1 MENEIRQRAE
11 RLKETARALSD
22 RYEMCYEEELAD
34 SKSAGMMLRH
44 KASGARIAL
53 ISNEDN
59 NKVFCIGF
67 RTPPFN
73 STGVAH
79 IIEHTVLCGSRKFP
93 VKDPFIELAKGSLNT
108 FLNAIT
114 YPDKTIYPVASCND
128 KDFQNLMDV
137 YMDAV
142 LHPNIYQKKEIFMQE
157 GWHYEIESPEDEL
170 TYNGIVYSEMKGAF
184 SSPEQVL
191 DMVTNR
197 VLFPDTPYGV
207 ESGGDPDHIP
217 ELTYEAY
224 LDFHRRY
231 YHPSNSYIYLYGDM
245 DMEEKLIWLDK
256 EYLSA
261 YRYSPVDSAIPL
273 QKDSGGLTECR
284 EAYSIGE
291 NESEE
296 EHTYLSLA
304 MTIGESGDTMLSGAM
319 TVLTDVLFNVPGAP
333 IKQALIDAGIGK
345 DIFAS
350 YSNEIRQPVLSVT
363 AKNASESDKD
373 RFYEI
378 VTEELQKAV
387 KEGIR
392 RNSLKAAINRREFSY
407 READYGAFPK
417 GLLFGIE
424 MFNSWLY
431 DDFAAFSYLEQSRV
445 YEELKKRI
453 QTGYYEELVERYLLH
468 PGNAVLTVLVP
479 EKGLVTKKEE
489 LLKEKLAAYKAG
501 LSQEELK
508 ELILQTAHLKE
519 FQERP
524 SSPEELETIPM
535 LSRADLQREAEPL
548 LNEIRQVDGV
558 KTVFHNV
565 FTSGIAY
572 VKLLFEAKR
581 IPEEYVP
588 YLGLLSNLLGMMNT
602 GEYGYQEFSEEI
614 NINTGGMVTGVASAS
629 RSGSVSEYEG
639 YFTLQTKCLYGQ
651 LEAAGR
657 LMALMMGR
665 TDFTDAKRLLELIR
679 ELKSRMQMQLNSA
692 GHSAAIGR
700 AMSYFSE
707 KYVFDNITGGIS
719 QYQFL
724 EDLEE
729 HYDERKQDIMAKLS
743 ELTGYLFC
751 RENLLISITADEEGY
766 QTFEQSASAFLEG
779 CCGKYTAMEP
789 VRFTPVRLNEGF
801 KTPGQVQYV
810 AMCGNFMQA
819 GYSYTGALKVVTTLL
834 GYDYLWNNIR
844 VKGGAYGCMCGFSG
858 GNGNSYFSSYRDPN
872 LAETVRVYEG
882 IADYLENYTA
892 DEREMTKAVI
902 GTFSSMDTP
911 LTPSAKGARS
921 LSAYLSG
928 TDYDSIQKERDEA
941 LHVSV
946 EDIRKTAALVRAVI
960 GQNNLCVV
968 GSEAKIESD
977 SALFTEV
984 KPLIK

>member
-1 MENEIRQRAE
+1 MRQRADQL
-11 RLKETARALSD
+11 RKTAEALSD
-22 RYEMCYEEELAD
+22 RYEMCYEQELAD
-34 SKSAGMMLRH
+34 SKSAGMVLRH
-44 KASGARIAL
+44 RRSGARIAL
-53 ISNEDN
+53 VSNEDN

-67 RTPPFN
+67 RTPPFD

-79 IIEHTVLCGSRKFP
+79 IIEHTVLCGSKKFP

-108 FLNAIT
+108 FLNAVT
-114 YPDKTIYPVASCND
+114 YPDKTLYPVASCND

-157 GWHYEIESPEDEL
+157 GWHYEIERPEDEL
-170 TYNGIVYSEMKGAF
+170 SYNGIVYSEMKGAF

-197 VLFPDTPYGV
+197 ALFPDSPYGV

-245 DMEEKLIWLDK
+245 DMEEKLTWLDR

-261 YRYSPVDSAIPL
+261 YQASPVDSEVPL
-273 QKDSGGLTECR
+273 QKESGGLTECR
-284 EAYSIGE
+284 EVYSIGE

-296 EHTYLSLA
+296 NNTYLSLS
-304 MTIGESGDTMLSGAM
+304 MTIGESGDTLLSKAM

-333 IKQALIDAGIGK
+333 VKQALIDAGIGK

-350 YSNEIRQPVLSVT
+350 YSDEIRQPVLSVT
-363 AKNASESDKD
+363 AKNASEADKD

-378 VTEELQKAV
+378 VSSELLKAV

-392 RNSLKAAINRREFSY
+392 EKSLKAAINRREFAY
-407 READYGAFPK
+407 READYGPFPK

-431 DDFAAFSYLEQSRV
+431 DDLAAFSYLEQSRV
-445 YEELKKRI
+445 YDTLKEKVG
-453 QTGYYEELVERYLLH
+453 TGYYEELVDRYLLH
-468 PGNAVLTVLVP
+468 SGNAVLTVLVP

-489 LLKEKLAAYKAG
+489 ALKERLAVYKAG
-501 LSQEELK
+501 LSQEELDA
-508 ELILQTAHLKE
+508 LILQTAHLKE

-524 SSPEELETIPM
+524 SLPEELETIPM
-535 LSRADLQREAEPL
+535 LSRADLKREAEPL
-548 LNEIRQVDGV
+548 FNEEREIDGV

-572 VKLLFEAKR
+572 VKLLFGAKR
-581 IPEEYVP
+581 IPKEYVP
-588 YLGLLSNLLGMMNT
+588 YLGLLSNLLGVMDT
-602 GEYGYQEFSEEI
+602 GEYGYQEFSEEV
-614 NINTGGMVTGVASAS
+614 NTNTGGIFTGVTSAA
-629 RSGSVSEYEG
+629 RFGSVSEYEG
-639 YFTLQTKCLYGQ
+639 YVTLQTKCLYGQ
-651 LEAAGR
+651 LESAGR
-657 LMALMMGR
+657 LMALMMGQ

-679 ELKSRMQMQLNSA
+679 ELKSRMQMQLTSA

-707 KYVFDNITGGIS
+707 KYVFDNMTGGIS

-729 HYDERKQDIMAKLS
+729 HFEERKQEIGQKLAD
-743 ELTGYLFC
+743 LTGYLFC
-751 RENLLISITADEEGY
+751 KKNLLISITADEEGY
-766 QTFEQSASAFLEG
+766 QAFVQAAPAFLNG
-779 CCGKYTAMEP
+779 CFGEYRGLAP
-789 VRFTPVRLNEGF
+789 VRFVPAGSREGF

-819 GYSYTGALKVVTTLL
+819 GFSYTGALKVVNTLL

-844 VKGGAYGCMCGFSG
+844 VKGGAYGCMCGFSA
-858 GNGNSYFSSYRDPN
+858 GNGNSYFCSYRDPN
-872 LAETVRVYEG
+872 LAETIRVYEG

-911 LTPSAKGARS
+911 LNPSAKGARS
-921 LSAYLSG
+921 LNAYLSG
-928 TDYDSIQKERDEA
+928 TDFADIQKERDEV
-941 LHVSV
+941 LSVSV
-946 EDIRKTAALVRAVI
+946 EEIRKTAALVRAVI
-960 GQNNLCVV
+960 GQDHLCVI
-968 GSEAKIESD
+968 GSEAKIEGD
-977 SALFTEV
+977 RALFTEV